1 MKLLTIAVPSYNS
14 ESYLSTCL
22 DSLVKGGERV
32 EILVIDDGST
42 DRTGEIADAYE
53 AKYPT
58 IVRAVHQSNGGH
70 GAGINRGVALAR
82 GKYFKSV
89 DSDDTL
95 SGDFPAFLD
104 ALEFCEARGG
114 VDLFLTNYRY
124 VHTDGKGDRTI
135 RFANAFPQKT
145 IFGWNQVRRVPGG
158 SDPDDPHLHL
168 PHGTAAQNRHHAAG
182 ARLL

>member
-70 GAGINRGVALAR
+70 GAGINGRSATTGAWPWPEENT
-82 GKYFKSV
+82 S
-89 DSDDTL
+89 
-95 SGDFPAFLD
+95 
-104 ALEFCEARGG
+104 
-114 VDLFLTNYRY
+114 
-124 VHTDGKGDRTI
+124 
-135 RFANAFPQKT
+135 
-145 IFGWNQVRRVPGG
+145 RVWTVMI
-158 SDPDDPHLHL
+158 L
-168 PHGTAAQNRHHAAG
+168 
-182 ARLL
+182 